1 MITIFVFFFFFG
13 FYSVIAEAIGT
24 YFLIFVGCG
33 AVAVNKTY
41 GSVTF
46 PGICVA
52 WGLIVMVMVY
62 AVGHI
67 SGAHFN
73 PAVTIAFAIFRH
85 FPFKQVHSFIHIC
98 LSFYTQYY

>member
-1 MITIFVFFFFFG
+1 M
-13 FYSVIAEAIGT
+13 IAELIGT

-33 AVAVNKTY
+33 SVAVNKIY

-46 PGICVA
+46 PGIAVA

-73 PAVTIAFAIFRH
+73 PAVTITFAIFRQ
-85 FPFKQVHSFIHIC
+85 FPWKQAC
-98 LSFYTQYY
+98 

>member
-1 MITIFVFFFFFG
+1 M
-13 FYSVIAEAIGT
+13 IAEAIGT